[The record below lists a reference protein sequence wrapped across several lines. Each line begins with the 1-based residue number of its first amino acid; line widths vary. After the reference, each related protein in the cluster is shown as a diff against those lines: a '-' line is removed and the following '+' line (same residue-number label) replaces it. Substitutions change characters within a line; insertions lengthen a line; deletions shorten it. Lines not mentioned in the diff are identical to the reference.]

1 MKIKYFVLITGI
13 LLVGCSAP
21 AAATTPE
28 LQMITITPVPPSATP
43 TLVSPTVTNTLVL
56 PTATPTLSSSKVSE
70 VWDLV
75 YISDSTGWG
84 VADEYAARIEQDLG
98 VQVEVH
104 DLWGGALPALTI
116 LDALRG
122 KPHTWVSY
130 TSEKHV
136 DPLPYIEMAEVIVVY
151 GNWWGSQTKE
161 NPWVW
166 SCYEEEPYPACR
178 ETTSCGPETFAQYE
192 ANLAAIFEEIFVIR
206 DGEPV
211 ILRTADWLLPWG
223 PLEKWR
229 ACGQEQICKQCLL
242 NWSDAIHRVADE
254 YGVPVAGLL
263 KAFSGPNLDREIP
276 KEFFKDDV
284 HPSAKG
290 VAAIA
295 DVLADLGYEPVAPRK

>member
-43 TLVSPTVTNTLVL
+43 TLVSPTVTNTLVP
-56 PTATPTLSSSKVSE
+56 PTATPMLSSSEDSE

-104 DLWGGALPALTI
+104 DLWGPGLSARKI

-122 KPHTWVSY
+122 EYRWTDLSYNFIEPVSF
-130 TSEKHV
+130 
-136 DPLPYIEMAEVIVVY
+136 IEEAEVIVVY
-151 GNWWGSQTKE
+151 GDWLDSQTAE
-161 NPWVW
+161 HPWDW
-166 SCYEEEPYPACR
+166 NCALWYEPNRLCQ
-178 ETTSCGPETFAQYE
+178 ETTSCGAETFAQYE
-192 ANLAAIFEEIFVIR
+192 SDLADIFEEIFAIR
-206 DGEPV
+206 GGKPV
-211 ILRTADWLLPWG
+211 ILRTADWYLPWG
-223 PLEKWR
+223 PLETWR
-229 ACGQEQICKQCLL
+229 ACSQEQICKQCLL
-242 NWSDAIHRVADE
+242 NCSDAIHRVADE
-254 YGVPVAGLL
+254 YGVPVAGLY
-263 KAFSGPNLDREIP
+263 KAFSGSDLSLDMPR
-276 KEFFKDDV
+276 EFFRDEV
-284 HPSAKG
+284 NPSAKG
-290 VAAIA
+290 ATAIA